1 MLGVL
6 YEIKTR
12 MENKYEFN
20 KKYKKSIEEGYDD
33 YTLIDNS
40 AVKPEKEDYPDWE
53 TWFDANY
60 NYIRE
65 KFRYTYGSK
74 EKKKA

>member
-1 MLGVL
+1 MLGLL
-6 YEIKTR
+6 YEMKTR
-12 MENKYEFN
+12 IENKYEFN
-20 KKYKKSIEEGYDD
+20 KKYKRSIEEGYDD

-40 AVKPEKEDYPDWE
+40 VIKPEKKYYPDWE

-60 NYIRE
+60 RYIRE

>member
-1 MLGVL
+1 M
-6 YEIKTR
+6 KTR
-12 MENKYEFN
+12 MENKYEFK

-53 TWFDANY
+53 TGFQANC
-60 NYIRE
+60 NYIKE